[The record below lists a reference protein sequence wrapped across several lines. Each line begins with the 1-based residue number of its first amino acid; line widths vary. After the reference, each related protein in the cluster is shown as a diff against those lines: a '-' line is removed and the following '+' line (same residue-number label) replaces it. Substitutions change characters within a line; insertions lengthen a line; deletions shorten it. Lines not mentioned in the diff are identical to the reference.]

1 MKQMDDLQRVAAI
14 DVIVAAWNR
23 SDSIE
28 RAVNSALAEPE
39 VRQVIVVDD
48 GSTDDTAARAGRCD
62 AGAGRVVLH
71 RLASNRGPSH
81 ARNIGLR
88 MAIAPWVAILDADD
102 YFLRGRSRSLL
113 SFGDDWDF
121 VADDL
126 LHSETGD
133 IDPSRLRPVLFKESL
148 VPWRLDLAGFAQGN
162 VRDRGVLRTE
172 LGFLKPLMRREFL
185 VRHGLSYDEDM
196 RLGEDYAFYAR
207 ALALGARFL
216 VVPTQ
221 GYVSV
226 VRADSISGRHTK
238 QELERLR
245 DSNLDLM
252 KRDHLT
258 PSERRA
264 LKRHFHSVDGR
275 VQWLVMIEAFKSR
288 SLRPF
293 LAPLFRSPT
302 VSLYLLR
309 CLVDE
314 ALRRLKGTRRK
325 MAP

>member
-1 MKQMDDLQRVAAI
+1 MKQMDDVQRVAAI

-133 IDPSRLRPVLFKESL
+133 IDPSQLRPVLFKESL

-162 VRDRGVLRTE
+162 VRDRAVLRTE

-252 KRDHLT
+252 KRDQLT